1 LFIENPIA
9 ELRAHGS
16 LKMKFGQSHVKVLAR
31 LGARKPANCWERKF
45 SLAAKLSPLPG
56 LLVMAHF
63 YPRLTPWSTLFH
75 RAQLETRTKLM

>member
-1 LFIENPIA
+1 
-9 ELRAHGS
+9 
-16 LKMKFGQSHVKVLAR
+16 MKFGQSHVKVLAR

-63 YPRLTPWSTLFH
+63 YPRSRRGLPSSTG
-75 RAQLETRTKLM
+75 RNSIPPPSWC